1 MHQKADGGGKVAQNE
16 QESDSPPVVQH
27 TTKASPQVMLR
38 VNIICDTYWLLLL
51 SERAVVSKSLLN
63 SVS

>member
-1 MHQKADGGGKVAQNE
+1 MAQNE
-16 QESDSPPVVQH
+16 QESDSPPVAQH
-27 TTKASPQVMLR
+27 TTKASPQVMLG
-38 VNIICDTYWLLLL
+38 VNIICDTFWLLLL